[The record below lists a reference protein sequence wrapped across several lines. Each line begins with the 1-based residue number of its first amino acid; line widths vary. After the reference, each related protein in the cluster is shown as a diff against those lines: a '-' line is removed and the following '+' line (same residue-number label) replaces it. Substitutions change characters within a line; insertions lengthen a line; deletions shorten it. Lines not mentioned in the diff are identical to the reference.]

1 MNSNFN
7 ILLVFY
13 GGGWV
18 LVIAETEIYCT
29 WGITVGVAEIDD
41 VGVRLPLGFLTTATS
56 QGRYYFESQDFRDGR
71 FFLNSKY
78 VN

>member
-13 GGGWV
+13 RGRV
-18 LVIAETEIYCT
+18 EVIAETEIYCT
-29 WGITVGVAEIDD
+29 WGITVRVAEIDD
-41 VGVRLPLGFLTTATS
+41 VGVRLPLGFLTTSTS
-56 QGRYYFESQDFRDGR
+56 QCRYYFESQDFRDGR